1 MSGPARWSLSA
12 TDPYICASIECSML
26 SSLGTGAGIR
36 STRAVRSL
44 RSAPNLDAEHD
55 LITVQALRAD
65 QLIQL
70 QSKRSRVIKRSG
82 DIIFSL
88 AVLGLGSPV
97 FLALALLV
105 KLTSRGPVFYVQQRV
120 GRDYRSFGCIKFRT
134 MRRDAD
140 RILSRILSESPD
152 LQEEFRNDFKLKN
165 DPRITRLG
173 KFLRRSS
180 LDELPQ
186 FVNVLRGEMSVVG
199 PRPIVRQ
206 ELPRY
211 GNRMEEVLAVR
222 PGLTGLWQVSGR
234 NNLSYEQ
241 RVVLDLHY
249 ASQRTFCLDLS
260 IIVRTLRVIFDPRD
274 RGAY

>member
-1 MSGPARWSLSA
+1 
-12 TDPYICASIECSML
+12 ML
-26 SSLGTGAGIR
+26 SSLGNGAGTR
-36 STRAVRSL
+36 SPQPVRSL
-44 RSAPNLDAEHD
+44 HAAPTVEAEPLGRSVRL
-55 LITVQALRAD
+55 LRAD

-70 QSKRSRVIKRSG
+70 QSKRSRVMKRSG

-105 KLTSRGPVFYVQQRV
+105 KLTSRGPVFYIQQRV

-234 NNLSYEQ
+234 NNLTYEE
-241 RVVLDLHY
+241 RVALDLRY
-249 ASQRTFCLDLS
+249 ASQRTFVLDLS

>member
-1 MSGPARWSLSA
+1 
-12 TDPYICASIECSML
+12 ML
-26 SSLGTGAGIR
+26 SSLGPAAGSR
-36 STRAVRSL
+36 SPRTVRSL
-44 RSAPNLDAEHD
+44 RTAPVVEAEPHGRPGH
-55 LITVQALRAD
+55 VLRAD

-180 LDELPQ
+180 LDGLPQ

-222 PGLTGLWQVSGR
+222 PGLTGLWQVSGKNRTTFDEMIRLDHEYTARRGFWLDVRIILLTVPALIVQLADIRQSRRAPAVAGLGEPQPGPGLSR
-234 NNLSYEQ
+234 NS
-241 RVVLDLHY
+241 
-249 ASQRTFCLDLS
+249 
-260 IIVRTLRVIFDPRD
+260 
-274 RGAY
+274 

>member
-1 MSGPARWSLSA
+1 LTPSL
-12 TDPYICASIECSML
+12 L
-26 SSLGTGAGIR
+26 S
-36 STRAVRSL
+36 
-44 RSAPNLDAEHD
+44 P
-55 LITVQALRAD
+55 D
-65 QLIQL
+65 QLIDL
-70 QSKRSRVIKRSG
+70 QSRRSRVAKRTG
-82 DIIFSL
+82 DIVFSL
-88 AVLGLGSPV
+88 AVLTLGSPV
-97 FLALALLV
+97 LLLLALLV

-140 RILSRILSESPD
+140 RVLGVLLAESPD
-152 LQEEFRNDFKLKN
+152 LAEEFRNDFKLKN

-199 PRPIVRQ
+199 PRPIVRK
-206 ELPRY
+206 EISRY
-211 GNRMEEVLAVR
+211 GDAMDEVLAVR

-234 NNLSYEQ
+234 NNLSYAE
-241 RVVLDLHY
+241 RVELDVRY
-249 ASQRTFCLDLS
+249 ARSRNLRIDLAIILRTVGVILDPS
-260 IIVRTLRVIFDPRD
+260 D